1 MPARERGAYYPAL
14 DGIRAL
20 SVLLVMSFHI
30 HSGSALVRQ
39 IPGWAGVDCF
49 CVLSGFLI
57 TTLLIRE
64 ESSTGHI
71 RLGAFYIRRFFR
83 IVPVFFTALLLYV
96 PVAYFGEHGAR
107 WELFKHSVPLYLTF
121 MQDFV
126 SHDAPLSA
134 SWTLGIEEKFYALWP
149 LLGFVILKR
158 NPRSRAAIAAI
169 LFSISAS
176 LFLIYEKTS
185 LAAYFHARSYAALAL
200 GSLLACLLASE
211 SLGRYMKRMVT
222 ASTILPVAALM
233 ASFLLVGL
241 DRKYVLLFDASV
253 AWGIAQHALSTN
265 PVQVALKNPV
275 MVWLGQRSYAMY
287 LLHLLILNPL
297 RAFAKPRNTF
307 SELLILL
314 LAYFLT
320 AGLAH
325 LMFLTV
331 ERPARQLG
339 LRLIAK
345 TGHRTAAQRGEEN
358 VPRGQVECA

>member
-1 MPARERGAYYPAL
+1 
-14 DGIRAL
+14 
-20 SVLLVMSFHI
+20 
-30 HSGSALVRQ
+30 
-39 IPGWAGVDCF
+39 
-49 CVLSGFLI
+49 
-57 TTLLIRE
+57 
-64 ESSTGHI
+64 
-71 RLGAFYIRRFFR
+71 
-83 IVPVFFTALLLYV
+83 
-96 PVAYFGEHGAR
+96 
-107 WELFKHSVPLYLTF
+107 
-121 MQDFV
+121 
-126 SHDAPLSA
+126 
-134 SWTLGIEEKFYALWP
+134 
-149 LLGFVILKR
+149 
-158 NPRSRAAIAAI
+158 
-169 LFSISAS
+169 
-176 LFLIYEKTS
+176 
-185 LAAYFHARSYAALAL
+185 
-200 GSLLACLLASE
+200 
-211 SLGRYMKRMVT
+211 MVT

-233 ASFLLVGL
+233 ASFLLVCL

-253 AWGIAQHALSTN
+253 AWGIAQCAWSTN
-265 PVQVALKNPV
+265 RVQAALKNPV